1 MTSIV
6 FGASGNVGRFIVTQ
20 LAERGERVIAI
31 SRKQRTA
38 APGIEWQIGDITK
51 PAEIRLAD
59 ADTLYCTLL
68 ITELASALPQL
79 HAPTLRRL
87 IAFSSSSVL
96 TKADSA
102 VASERDLI
110 ARMIEAEVAIA
121 EWCKSHGIAWT
132 ILRPTLIYL
141 EGHDA
146 NITRL
151 ARIIKRFGIMPVVG
165 RADGRRQPVHAVDL
179 ATGAISAGS
188 SPRAE
193 NKYYVLAGGE
203 TISYRE
209 MMGRIF
215 DGVGRR
221 RWIVGLPSWLWRNA
235 FALAGRFLP
244 GFNAEMGTRMLKD
257 MTFDDHDARA
267 DFGWSPRDFRP
278 RFQL

>member
-38 APGIEWQIGDITK
+38 TREIEWQIGDITK

-68 ITELASALPQL
+68 ITELASALSQL
-79 HAPTLRRL
+79 HAPALRRL
-87 IAFSSSSVL
+87 VAFSSSSVL

-102 VASERDLI
+102 VVSERDLI
-110 ARMIEAEVAIA
+110 ARMRKAEEAIA
-121 EWCKSHGIAWT
+121 EWCKSHGVAWT

-151 ARIIKRFGIMPVVG
+151 ARIIKRFGFMPVVG
-165 RADGRRQPVHAVDL
+165 RADGRRQPVHAEDL
-179 ATGAISAGS
+179 AAGAISAGS

-193 NKYYVLAGGE
+193 NKCYVLAGGE
-203 TISYRE
+203 TIPYRE
-209 MMGRIF
+209 MLGRIF

-221 RWIVGLPSWLWRNA
+221 RRVVGLPAWLWRGA

-278 RFQL
+278 RFQS

>member
-1 MTSIV
+1 MTAIV

-38 APGIEWQIGDITK
+38 TQGIEWQVGDITR
-51 PAEIRLAD
+51 PAEIRSAD

-68 ITELASALPQL
+68 ITELAAALPHL
-79 HAPTLRRL
+79 HMPALRR
-87 IAFSSSSVL
+87 IVAFSSSSVL
-96 TKADSA
+96 TKVDSA
-102 VASERDLI
+102 VTSERDLI
-110 ARMIEAEVAIA
+110 ARMIKAEEAIA
-121 EWCKSHGIAWT
+121 EWCKSHGVAWT

-165 RADGRRQPVHAVDL
+165 LADGRRQPVHAEDL

-193 NKYYVLAGGE
+193 NRYYVLAGGE

-221 RWIVGLPSWLWRNA
+221 RWIVGLPSWLWRSA
-235 FALAGRFLP
+235 FATAGRLLP

-278 RFQL
+278 RFQP